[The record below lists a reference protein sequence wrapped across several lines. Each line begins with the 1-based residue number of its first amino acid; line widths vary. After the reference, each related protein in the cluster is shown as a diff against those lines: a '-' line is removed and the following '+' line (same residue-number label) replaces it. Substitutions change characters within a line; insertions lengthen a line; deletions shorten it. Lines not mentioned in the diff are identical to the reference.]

1 MTKKTA
7 LTPAESITLPGT
19 ESGANSNGF
28 KQWVGSVAVNGQ
40 QVRYDLFEPCV
51 PLEDTPILINNGYCA
66 PAIVYDAL
74 AQAIAKEGRTVVR
87 YHPPRHVALHRAVVH
102 GHFANPLKK
111 HADASEAVTEDV
123 MAQMGVAQ
131 IDAIGHSTGAPVS
144 FQVAKRIPEAFR
156 SIMATGAAGLVDSD
170 GIVRMGLRAIK
181 LLKTEIYDEM
191 ERLAELGETSEVARQ
206 VFEHIML
213 HPVDTLAEG
222 YYISHL
228 DVVSDLER
236 AHEAGIRIGALLFGR
251 DTFFKAPSVVQRV
264 GTHLDFVEIIEDAKH
279 IHPQIHSRRHA
290 AEQVSAF
297 AALNAP
303 TSLPQAS

>member
-1 MTKKTA
+1 M
-7 LTPAESITLPGT
+7 ES
-19 ESGANSNGF
+19 EASANGF
-28 KQWVGSVAVNGQ
+28 TQWCGSVAVNGQ
-40 QVRYDLFEPCV
+40 QVRYDLFEPNN
-51 PLEDTPILINNGYCA
+51 PIEETPILINNGYCA

-87 YHPPRHVALHRAVVH
+87 YHPPRHVALHRAVLQ

-123 MAQMGVAQ
+123 IANTGVTR

-144 FQVAKRIPEAFR
+144 FQAARRMPEAFR

-170 GIVRMGLRAIK
+170 GIVKMGLRGIK

-191 ERLAELGETSEVARQ
+191 ERLVELGETSEVARQ

-228 DVVSDLER
+228 DIVSDLER
-236 AHEAGIRIGALLFGR
+236 AHEAGIRIGAILFGK
-251 DTFFKAPSVVQRV
+251 DTFFKAPRVIQRV
-264 GTHLDFVEIIEDAKH
+264 GKHLDFVEVLEDAKH

-290 AEQVSAF
+290 AEQVAAF
-297 AALNAP
+297 AALNTP
-303 TSLPQAS
+303 TSLPRAS